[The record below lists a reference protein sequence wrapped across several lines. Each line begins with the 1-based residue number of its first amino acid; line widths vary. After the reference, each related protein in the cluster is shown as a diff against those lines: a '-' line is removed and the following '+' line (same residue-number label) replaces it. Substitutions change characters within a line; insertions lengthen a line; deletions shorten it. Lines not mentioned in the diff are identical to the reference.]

1 MDNRQRGFTLIELM
15 IVIAIIGIL
24 AATAIP
30 YFQDYATRAKV
41 SEAVAYAAAAKAAVS
56 ECILADGG
64 VGNCGSN
71 SNVGLGTASSITSEF
86 VESVNVGANGIITVA
101 IQGTA
106 QVDLD
111 AGNISMTPT
120 YDQNQGVDWVCAISS
135 ATLNKYMPSECRI

>member
-1 MDNRQRGFTLIELM
+1 MSKQHRGFTLIELM

-56 ECILADGG
+56 ECILAEGG
-64 VGNCGSN
+64 AGNCGSN
-71 SNVGLGTASSITSEF
+71 SDVGLGTASSITSEF
-86 VESVNVGANGIITVA
+86 VESVSVAANGIITVA
-101 IQGTA
+101 IRGTA

-111 AGNISMTPT
+111 AGNISMTPR

>member
-1 MDNRQRGFTLIELM
+1 MGNRQTGFTLIELM

-30 YFQDYATRAKV
+30 YFQDYATRSKV

-56 ECILADGG
+56 ECILAEGG

-71 SNVGLGTASSITSEF
+71 ADVGLGTASAITSKF
-86 VESVNVGANGIITVA
+86 VESVSVGANGIITVA

>member
-1 MDNRQRGFTLIELM
+1 MDKQQKGFTLIELM

-30 YFQDYATRAKV
+30 YFQDYATRSKV
-41 SEAVAYAAAAKAAVS
+41 SEAIAYAAAAKAAVS

-71 SNVGLGTASSITSEF
+71 SDVGLGTASTITSKY
-86 VESVNVGANGIITVA
+86 VESVSVAANGVITVA
-101 IQGTA
+101 VQGTA
-106 QVDLD
+106 QAGLD
-111 AGNISMTPT
+111 AGSITMTPA

-135 ATLNKYMPSECRI
+135 AALNKFMPRECRI

>member
-1 MDNRQRGFTLIELM
+1 MSKQQRGFTLIELM

-56 ECILADGG
+56 ECILAEGG
-64 VGNCGSN
+64 SGNCGSN
-71 SNVGLGTASSITSEF
+71 SDVGLGTASSITSEF
-86 VESVNVGANGIITVA
+86 VESVSVGANGVITVA

-106 QVDLD
+106 QADLD
-111 AGNISMTPT
+111 AGNISMTPA

>member
-1 MDNRQRGFTLIELM
+1 MSNRQTGFTLIELM

-24 AATAIP
+24 ASTAIP
-30 YFQDYATRAKV
+30 YFQDYATRSKV
-41 SEAVAYAAAAKAAVS
+41 TEAVAYAAAAKAAVS
-56 ECILADGG
+56 ECVLAEGG
-64 VGNCGSN
+64 VANCGSN
-71 SNVGLGTASSITSEF
+71 SDVGLGVASTITSQF
-86 VESVNVGANGIITVA
+86 VESVSVGANGIITVA

-111 AGNISMTPT
+111 AGNISMTPA